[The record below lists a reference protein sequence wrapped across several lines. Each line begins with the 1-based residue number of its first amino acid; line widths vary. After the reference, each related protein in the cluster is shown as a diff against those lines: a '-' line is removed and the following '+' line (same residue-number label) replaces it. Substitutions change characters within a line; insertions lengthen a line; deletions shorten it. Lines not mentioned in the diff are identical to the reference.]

1 MNAFLRGGNKM
12 IEVINLTKRYGDKKA
27 VDNISFKAE
36 DGEVLGFLGPNG
48 SGKIHHHE
56 YPYRLHILYRRQ
68 SPYRRRRYP

>member
-1 MNAFLRGGNKM
+1 M

-48 SGKIHHHE
+48 AGKSTWK
-56 YPYRLHILYRRQ
+56 RRQ
-68 SPYRRRRYP
+68 KYHIGKCKF

>member
-1 MNAFLRGGNKM
+1 MLFLRGGNKM

-48 SGKIHHHE
+48 A
-56 YPYRLHILYRRQ
+56 
-68 SPYRRRRYP
+68 

>member
-1 MNAFLRGGNKM
+1 M

-48 SGKIHHHE
+48 AGKSTFSKVLCGISLQAT
-56 YPYRLHILYRRQ
+56 YPVQTAKPL
-68 SPYRRRRYP
+68 

>member
-1 MNAFLRGGNKM
+1 M

-48 SGKIHHHE
+48 AGKSTLSRCLCGLEKRCGGIVRNQISLKTLS
-56 YPYRLHILYRRQ
+56 RLKSR
-68 SPYRRRRYP
+68 